1 MKDRIKLIMESQHM
15 TQQAFSKFTGISAA
29 VLSGIFTGRTKPTI
43 NQVEAIRKK
52 IPNISLAWLL
62 FGEGSM
68 YDTERQD
75 VLEIQH
81 ESPAPTLSEGNGETH
96 EGKTKKNNG
105 QGLTDK
111 ENTISEQKK
120 LDILKRRITE
130 IRVFYDDNTYE
141 AFVPK
146 TT

>member
-29 VLSGIFTGRTKPTI
+29 VLSGIFTRRTKPTI

-81 ESPAPTLSEGNGETH
+81 EAPAPTLSEGNGETH

-111 ENTISEQKK
+111 ENTISGQKK
-120 LDILKRRITE
+120 IDILKRRITE

>member
-81 ESPAPTLSEGNGETH
+81 ASHDGVVAMDGMH
-96 EGKTKKNNG
+96 V
-105 QGLTDK
+105 QR
-111 ENTISEQKK
+111 QM
-120 LDILKRRITE
+120 
-130 IRVFYDDNTYE
+130 
-141 AFVPK
+141 
-146 TT
+146 